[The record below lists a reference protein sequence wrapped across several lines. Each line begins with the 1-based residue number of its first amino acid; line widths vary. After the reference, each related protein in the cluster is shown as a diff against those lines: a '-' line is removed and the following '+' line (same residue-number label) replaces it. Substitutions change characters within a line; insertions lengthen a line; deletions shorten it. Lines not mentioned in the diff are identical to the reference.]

1 MTVVPRYLIE
11 KGPDDVKTAFGAI
24 PALCEKHGASQI
36 TLVIPQ
42 KQGWERSIVGEM
54 FTIAE
59 RKALTKGEPL
69 RWGRDGPFVR
79 LESSETFRPIPG
91 LGLVFGAHISGAAMA
106 KVDDSPARAILYLP
120 WTEDEGREW
129 KATWR
134 PETIGRD
141 TWRPNVAELPEKVQA
156 RLTELTKQI
165 NLSTG
170 LGHPSDKASAK
181 KAIADLRAGGHDF
194 DAGEIKRWAKRHG
207 WRSDAATE
215 LEAIAKQRR

>member
-1 MTVVPRYLIE
+1 
-11 KGPDDVKTAFGAI
+11 
-24 PALCEKHGASQI
+24 
-36 TLVIPQ
+36 
-42 KQGWERSIVGEM
+42 
-54 FTIAE
+54 
-59 RKALTKGEPL
+59 
-69 RWGRDGPFVR
+69 
-79 LESSETFRPIPG
+79 
-91 LGLVFGAHISGAAMA
+91 MA